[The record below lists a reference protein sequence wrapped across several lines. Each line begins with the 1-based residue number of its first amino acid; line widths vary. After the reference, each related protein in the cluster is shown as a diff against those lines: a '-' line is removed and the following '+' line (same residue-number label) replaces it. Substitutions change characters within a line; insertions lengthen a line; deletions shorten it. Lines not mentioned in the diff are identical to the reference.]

1 MSLIHRAV
9 TALVSSA
16 LAVSLVAA
24 GEPAQAA
31 AAAPSSPSG
40 HGATWLA
47 GQLNAK
53 HLIHNP
59 NFVPVGSTTTA
70 SPSTPRSR

>member
-31 AAAPSSPSG
+31 AAPSSP
-40 HGATWLA
+40 A
-47 GQLNAK
+47 GQG
-53 HLIHNP
+53 P
-59 NFVPVGSTTTA
+59 PGWPA
-70 SPSTPRSR
+70 S